1 MKKNSVYL
9 VFIIFAIV
17 VVAKS
22 SNIERITPEYV
33 LIFLAIVMVYLITT
47 IFTIKS
53 KKGYRK
59 YYAILVLLISI
70 LYIICFVGYY
80 MKVRN
85 AQVFENL
92 KPIFG
97 LLTIIMFLIAA
108 IYVWA
113 MLIIITK
120 KRH

>member
-1 MKKNSVYL
+1 
-9 VFIIFAIV
+9 
-17 VVAKS
+17 
-22 SNIERITPEYV
+22 
-33 LIFLAIVMVYLITT
+33 
-47 IFTIKS
+47 
-53 KKGYRK
+53 
-59 YYAILVLLISI
+59 
-70 LYIICFVGYY
+70 